1 MSIFIAIIALMLFTA
16 ATHAQEIA
24 PPEQEFVDPRSIPPN
39 NSIIPPAEESIE
51 EPSENQASPP
61 PVTET
66 PLEEPVEEPVK
77 KPVKKPVAETP
88 PEKSLPVIR
97 RGQRPYGAIFKLP
110 KQVTCNDTPVV
121 EKFITEGYK
130 EIPFTIGV
138 VKNKMAVVTTI
149 FMVYVHPRT
158 RAFSIVEHSATGI
171 SCILAEGIEL
181 ELMGDSNIIDPNFKG
196 EDYAEQW
203 PEIDPSK

>member
-1 MSIFIAIIALMLFTA
+1 MAIIAIMLFSATA
-16 ATHAQEIA
+16 STHAQEIVSPNRELIVLRPP
-24 PPEQEFVDPRSIPPN
+24 PPEEKS
-39 NSIIPPAEESIE
+39 EE
-51 EPSENQASPP
+51 QTPP
-61 PVTET
+61 PTVTVT
-66 PLEEPVEEPVK
+66 PLEAPG
-77 KPVKKPVAETP
+77 VAENP
-88 PEKSLPVIR
+88 PEKVPPVVR

-138 VKNKMAVVTTI
+138 ARNKMAIITNI

-158 RAFSIVEHSATGI
+158 RAFSIVEHSSTGI
-171 SCILAEGIEL
+171 SCILAEGTEL
-181 ELMGDSNIIDPNFKG
+181 ELMGDPNIINPNFKG